1 MADYIGERL
10 DVAVSLMENI
20 TRSKAKN
27 LIDKGSVTVNGKA
40 VKSNYKIKEN
50 DDISIVIE
58 EENTMPYPQDIPLD
72 VVYED
77 ECLAVINKPKGM
89 VVHGAPG
96 HYSDTLVNAC
106 LHRFEHLSNIDETR
120 PGIVHRIDKDTSGLI
135 MIAKTNEAHEFLAD
149 QLQDKTM
156 NRRYYAVCKG
166 NIGQDFFTVEKNIAR
181 SKNDRKKMAVCSDD
195 EGRYAKTDFTVISRN
210 NDYCLVECKLYT
222 GRTHQIRVHLA
233 SCGHSLVGDLVYGKK
248 GKINFDGQALF
259 AYSLEF
265 IHPKT
270 KELIKIKAEPN
281 EEFMALLKKLK
292 LNLEVDI
299 NGEEI

>member
-1 MADYIGERL
+1 MANYIGERL

-20 TRSKAKN
+20 TRSKAKT
-27 LIDKGSVTVNGKA
+27 LIDKGKVTVNGKE

-50 DDISIVIE
+50 DDISVVIE
-58 EENTMPYPQDIPLD
+58 EENIMPYPQDIPLD

-77 ECLAVINKPKGM
+77 EYLAVINKPKGM

-106 LHRFEHLSNIDETR
+106 LHRFEHLSNIDEMR

-135 MIAKTNEAHEFLAD
+135 MIAKTNEAHEFLAE

-265 IHPKT
+265 VHPKT
-270 KELIKIKAEPN
+270 KKNVKIKVEPN